1 MQTADEQIFSAAQ
14 ESLTH
19 KSERLN
25 SLAPHAR
32 SPLYETLQSELA
44 GDATLAVWLGHFA
57 EGALLPASLD
67 ALNQSDLER
76 LYGLLNSL
84 YVRLYP
90 AQSETAAVAPIQKLE
105 LLSFDSGLEEAM
117 EGFELL
123 DLGGPAADAQ
133 AETTEG
139 LKEPLWL
146 LLQLL
151 AAYYFVHHIK
161 A

>member
-14 ESLTH
+14 ESLTS

-25 SLAPHAR
+25 TLAPHAR
-32 SPLYETLQSELA
+32 TPLYEKLQTELA
-44 GDATLAVWLGHFA
+44 GEANLAVWLGHFA

-67 ALNQSDLER
+67 TLSQSDLEQ
-76 LYGLLNSL
+76 LYTRLNSL
-84 YVRLYP
+84 YVQLFP
-90 AQSETAAVAPIQKLE
+90 NPQQAPVQKLE

-123 DLGGPAADAQ
+123 DLGGPENAPDT
-133 AETTEG
+133 AES

-151 AAYYFVHHIK
+151 AAYYFVHHLK
-161 A
+161 P